1 MLRELRNALLPP
13 RVIAKVLTVNT
24 DGTVTVQ
31 TDSGFTF
38 NAIGSGTVDSYVY
51 VQNSMVIGVASTLT
65 HGVIEV

>member
-51 VQNSMVIGVASTLT
+51 VQNAMVIGAASTLT